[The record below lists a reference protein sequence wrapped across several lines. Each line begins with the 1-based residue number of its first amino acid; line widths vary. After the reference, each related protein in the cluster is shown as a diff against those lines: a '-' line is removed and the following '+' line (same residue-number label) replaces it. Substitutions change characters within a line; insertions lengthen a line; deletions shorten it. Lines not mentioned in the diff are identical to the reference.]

1 MFYLIYS
8 YEDENNSS
16 VTNKEAFDDVKSL
29 LKFVRESDLFSGRDY
44 RFICQAYR
52 FRYKVVACA
61 WEGFSYSV
69 NLDV

>member
-8 YEDENNSS
+8 YEDEDNSS
-16 VTNKEAFDDVKSL
+16 VTSKEAFDDIKSL
-29 LKFVRESDLFSGRDY
+29 FQFVRNSDLFSGRDY
-44 RFICQAYR
+44 RFIRHAYR
-52 FRYKVVACA
+52 LRYKVVACA